1 MAKTPFSRRRW
12 ILTGIGFFVSV
23 VLFILAALPTML
35 GEKWIYQ
42 PLVDRMA
49 VEDFKLT
56 VGKVRLRWLS
66 PLRFEQLA
74 ITQSDGKNLLTID
87 QIRTNRSLLGYLLGG
102 RQLGRIE
109 IDKPTVDLALLEDG
123 TNLQRL
129 VAALE
134 DRVQSSKEPKEPR
147 KSKPKLNLEVAVID
161 LSAKVQ
167 RPADPE
173 PLVVIP
179 PFDLQ
184 VSYRSLDGPTRVIVA
199 PTSVLNEVELTQ
211 ELIELGL
218 GHAIPLLAKSA
229 WFDGKVS
236 LDIGELDIPLDAPI
250 DSTGTAVLTL
260 HQVRSG
266 PAQPAVLD
274 LLELVSRLREQPGT
288 PELVFVDGSQI
299 KIQVADQRVT
309 HSGMRAGLP
318 KVDERFQ
325 LATSGSVGLLDKQL
339 DLLLELPLPIEQLA
353 RRDEIKELGV
363 PTLGL
368 PIRGTLDE
376 PQVEWRQ
383 MRDESAAL
391 LGIMRQRLEKDA
403 PKTASVLGALEGLA
417 GGQADQAIAAGVGLI
432 QELRKQRQIA
442 REQTAREHASEGND
456 GQSEDSQPRSRPL
469 RDLFRRRQ

>member
-1 MAKTPFSRRRW
+1 MAKTPSTRRRW
-12 ILTGIGFFVSV
+12 VLIGIGVFVSAA
-23 VLFILAALPTML
+23 VLILAALPTIL

-42 PLVDRMA
+42 PLVDRLA
-49 VEDFKLT
+49 VEDFRLT

-109 IDKPTVDLALLEDG
+109 IVKPTVDLALLDDG

-129 VAALE
+129 ISAFE
-134 DRVQSSKEPKEPR
+134 DRVQSTKDPNEPKR
-147 KSKPKLNLEVAVID
+147 SKPKLDLEVAVID

-179 PFDLQ
+179 PFNLQ
-184 VSYRSLDGPTRVIVA
+184 VRYRSLDGPTHLTVA
-199 PTSVLNEVELTQ
+199 STSVLKEVELTQ

-236 LDIGELDIPLDAPI
+236 LDIGELDIPLDAPV

-274 LLELVSRLREQPGT
+274 LLELLSRLREQPAN

-299 KIQVADQRVT
+299 NLQVANQRVT

-325 LATSGSVGLLDKQL
+325 LATSGSVGLIDKQL

-368 PIRGTLDE
+368 PIRGTLEE

-391 LGIMRQRLEKDA
+391 LGMMRQRLEKEA

-432 QELRKQRQIA
+432 QELRKQRQA
-442 REQTAREHASEGND
+442 VREQSVREQTNEEKND
-456 GQSEDSQPRSRPL
+456 RADDSQPRSRPL